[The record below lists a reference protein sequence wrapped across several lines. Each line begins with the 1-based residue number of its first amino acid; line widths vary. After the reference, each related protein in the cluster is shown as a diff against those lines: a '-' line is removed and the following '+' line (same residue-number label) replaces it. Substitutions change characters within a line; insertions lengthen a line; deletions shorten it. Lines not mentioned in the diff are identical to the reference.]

1 MTLLRYQDV
10 ADSEPSLLALASL
23 TPTQFR
29 ALVPAFETCFL
40 EAMQTSTIDGLPREH
55 RRYVSYKNS
64 PLPTMEDKLLFI
76 LVHMKQNLTQ
86 EVQGR
91 LFGIR
96 QSVAN
101 KWVQLLRPVVQDAL
115 QREGALPSR
124 TATILLA
131 SDTTSSTHA
140 PLFPMM
146 VPNVLSSDR

>member
-1 MTLLRYQDV
+1 
-10 ADSEPSLLALASL
+10 
-23 TPTQFR
+23 
-29 ALVPAFETCFL
+29 
-40 EAMQTSTIDGLPREH
+40 
-55 RRYVSYKNS
+55 
-64 PLPTMEDKLLFI
+64 LFI

-96 QSVAN
+96 QSVAHQ
-101 KWVQLLRPVVQDAL
+101 WLQLLRPVVQDAL

-146 VPNVLSSDR
+146 VPNVRSSDR